1 MRSWRFRSIGL
12 LVPLA
17 CVLASGHARA
27 VGTRT
32 FELDTL
38 DELSGGDLKGVA
50 VGSDGVV
57 RAGWT
62 LGSVSLPDATA
73 CFSALPLADGSV
85 LVGTSPSGKVLKV
98 AGDQASL
105 FADTKELAVT
115 SMVQSAQGVVYA
127 ATIPD
132 GKIVKVS
139 NGKVEP
145 FATLPD
151 TSHVWALAMDKTRS
165 VLFAATGPTG
175 KVFRIDAAGTASVLF
190 TSDEPHLV
198 SLAVAANGDV
208 YAGSSGKGILYR
220 ITGPGRA
227 EVLYDFPGEEVKAIA
242 IAPNGS
248 VYAIAND
255 YGEPPEIPRRS
266 PSAGHSAAGT
276 ATSGTVRPKPGK
288 GVLVRFDP
296 QGRPEQMMKHGDTHY
311 MSLALDEAGQP
322 FVGTGVDAR
331 VYTVDDA
338 HVVTLVAD
346 LDERQIGAL
355 SVLGL
360 PKKGAIGA
368 PAGGGAFACASDG
381 AVMHRVVGVGGADA
395 VWTSKPLDAG
405 LRARFGHLGWR
416 SSGALE
422 LSTRTGNTEKPDQT
436 WSAWSNPM
444 AVPGAIASPAGRYVQ
459 VRARWARD
467 AKAVLS
473 QVVLPFVTDNLRPV
487 VLDVSAAPKSGGPSS
502 TKEGLQASG
511 NEIPKHDSVL
521 RVTWRVD
528 NADLDTLRYRIA
540 FRREEQTLWRD
551 VLRSDEVLTKSEYE
565 WDTAALPEGKYRLRV
580 EASDEIANAPDQVQR
595 HALESGLVLVD
606 NTPPTIP
613 TIGVQARRLKA
624 RVVDGLGPIARVE
637 VAFDGRLEWRPL
649 APSDGLFDTADESFD
664 VDLSALMTPGPHIV
678 AIRAYDA
685 AGNVVVREVE
695 GP

>member
-1 MRSWRFRSIGL
+1 MRSWRVRSFGL
-12 LVPLA
+12 LLPLV
-17 CVLASGHARA
+17 CVLVSQRADA

-38 DELSGGDLKGVA
+38 EELSGGDLKGVA
-50 VGSDGVV
+50 VGSDGAV

-62 LGSVSLPDATA
+62 LGNVALPDATA

-85 LVGTSPSGKVLKV
+85 LVGTSPAGKVLKV
-98 AGDQASL
+98 AGDQATL

-132 GKIVKVS
+132 GKIVKIT

-145 FATLPD
+145 FVSLPD

-175 KVFRIDAAGTASVLF
+175 KVFRIDAAGTASVIF
-190 TSDEPHLV
+190 SSDEAHLV

-227 EVLYDFPGEEVKAIA
+227 EVVYDFPGEEVKGVA
-242 IAPNGS
+242 IAPNG
-248 VYAIAND
+248 VVFAIAND
-255 YGEPPEIPRRS
+255 YGEPPEIPKRS
-266 PSAGHSAAGT
+266 PTAGHSAAGP
-276 ATSGTVRPKPGK
+276 ATSSSVRPKPGK
-288 GVLVRFDP
+288 GVLVRFDA
-296 QGRPEQMMKHGDTHY
+296 QGRPETMMKHGDTHY
-311 MSLALDEAGQP
+311 MALALDEAGQP
-322 FVGTGVDAR
+322 YVGTGVEGR

-338 HVVTLVAD
+338 HVVSLVAD
-346 LDERQIGAL
+346 LDERQVGAL

-360 PKKGAIGA
+360 PRKGAVGA
-368 PAGGGAFACASDG
+368 PTGAAFACGSDG
-381 AVMHRVVGVGGADA
+381 AVMHRVLGVGGADA

-436 WSAWSNPM
+436 WSAWSNPL
-444 AVPGAIASPAGRYVQ
+444 AAPGAVASPAGRYVQ

-467 AKAVLS
+467 AKAVLT

-502 TKEGLQASG
+502 TKEGVQASG
-511 NEIPKHDSVL
+511 SELPKHDSVL
-521 RVTWRVD
+521 KVTWRVD
-528 NADLDTLRYRIA
+528 NADQDALRYRIS

-551 VLRSDEVLTKSEYE
+551 MLRSDEVVTKLEYE
-565 WDTAALPEGKYRLRV
+565 WDTTALPEGKYRLRV
-580 EASDEIANAPDQVQR
+580 EASDEIANPPDQVQR

-613 TIGVQARRLKA
+613 TFTVQARRLKV

-637 VAFDGRLEWRPL
+637 VAIDGRLEWRPL

-664 VDLSALMTPGPHIV
+664 ADLSGMLTPGAHIV
-678 AIRAYDA
+678 AVRAFDA
-685 AGNVVVREVE
+685 AGNPVVREVDA
-695 GP
+695 P